1 MTILCVVSISND
13 RYRINFVT
21 HGYICGIN
29 VNPARTI
36 CLGFVAVISIGT
48 FLLMLPI
55 SSSNGTWSDLITAL
69 FTSTYAVC
77 VTGLS
82 VVDVGKFY
90 SFWGQLFLTLLV
102 QVGGL
107 GYMTAT
113 TILLLLIGRRFSLRD
128 KVTLQSALDTNG
140 IRSGLQLV
148 KSIIAVTMLF
158 ELTGV
163 FALMPIFSQKMS
175 FTESVWQSIFHSV
188 NAFNNAGFS
197 LFTDNLMGY
206 VNSPMV
212 SIIIGSLIVFG
223 GIGYQVILEGYLW
236 LRTKF
241 SRDRD
246 YISFSLT
253 FCVATSTTIALIL
266 FGTIFFWFTEFSNSE
281 TLGKL
286 PLFDQI
292 VGAWFQSVTTR
303 TAGFNTIDNGKM
315 TVTGIFITIALMFI
329 GASPGGTGGGIKTT
343 TARILASCTG
353 AALQGR
359 DQINLYKLQVPNG
372 LILKA
377 VGVAVGSLFTVICS
391 TGLLSLTD
399 RNIGFINI
407 LFEAT
412 SAFGTVGLS
421 TGITASLSPAGRLV
435 IIATMYIGRVGV
447 LLLMAAIFT
456 DTRPSLIKYPQESML
471 VG

>member
-1 MTILCVVSISND
+1 M
-13 RYRINFVT
+13 
-21 HGYICGIN
+21 
-29 VNPARTI
+29 NPARTI
-36 CLGFVAVISIGT
+36 CLGFVAVIIFGA

-55 SSSNGTWSDLITAL
+55 SSSSGTWSNPITSL
-69 FTSTYAVC
+69 FTSTSAVC

-90 SFWGQLFLTLLV
+90 SLWGQIFLMLLF
-102 QVGGL
+102 QIGGL

-113 TILLLLIGRRFSLRD
+113 SILLILIGRKFSLRD
-128 KVTLQSALDTNG
+128 KITLQQSLDTKG
-140 IRSGLQLV
+140 IRGARQLV
-148 KSIIAVTMLF
+148 KSIIAVTFLL
-158 ELTGV
+158 ELTGAI
-163 FALMPIFSQKMS
+163 ALIPIFNQRMS
-175 FTESVWQSIFHSV
+175 FQESVWQALFHSV
-188 NAFNNAGFS
+188 SAFNNAGFS
-197 LFTDNLMGY
+197 LFSDSLMGY
-206 VNSPMV
+206 VNIPSV
-212 SIIIGSLIVFG
+212 NIIIGLLIIFG

-236 LRTKF
+236 LRPKF
-241 SRDRD
+241 SRDRE

-253 FCVATSTTIALIL
+253 FCVVTTTTIALML
-266 FGTIFFWFTEFSNSE
+266 FGTLFFWLTEFSNSE

-292 VGAWFQSVTTR
+292 IGAWFQSVTTR

-315 TVTGIFITIALMFI
+315 TVTGLFITIALMFI

-343 TARILASCTG
+343 TARILASCTR

-359 DQINLYKLQVPNG
+359 DEVTMYKLQVPNG

-399 RNIGFINI
+399 RNISFINI
-407 LFEAT
+407 LFEST
-412 SAFGTVGLS
+412 SAFATVGLS
-421 TGITASLSPAGRLV
+421 TGITSSLSWSGQLL

-456 DTRPSLIKYPQESML
+456 DTRPSLIKYTQESML

>member
-1 MTILCVVSISND
+1 M
-13 RYRINFVT
+13 
-21 HGYICGIN
+21 
-29 VNPARTI
+29 NPARTI
-36 CLGFVAVISIGT
+36 CLGFVAVIIFGA

-55 SSSNGTWSDLITAL
+55 SSSSGTWSNPITSL
-69 FTSTYAVC
+69 FTSTSAVC

-90 SFWGQLFLTLLV
+90 SLWGQIFLMLLF
-102 QVGGL
+102 QIGGL

-113 TILLLLIGRRFSLRD
+113 SILLILIGRKFSLRD
-128 KVTLQSALDTNG
+128 KITLQQSLDTKG
-140 IRSGLQLV
+140 IRGARQLV
-148 KSIIAVTMLF
+148 KSIIAVTFLL
-158 ELTGV
+158 ELTGAI
-163 FALMPIFSQKMS
+163 ALIPIFNQRMS
-175 FTESVWQSIFHSV
+175 FQESVWQALFHSV
-188 NAFNNAGFS
+188 SAFNNAGFS
-197 LFTDNLMGY
+197 LFSDSLMGY
-206 VNSPMV
+206 VNIPSV
-212 SIIIGSLIVFG
+212 NIIIGLLIIFG

-236 LRTKF
+236 LRPKF
-241 SRDRD
+241 SRDRE

-253 FCVATSTTIALIL
+253 FCVVTTTTIALML
-266 FGTIFFWFTEFSNSE
+266 FGTLFFWLTEFSNSE

-292 VGAWFQSVTTR
+292 IGAWFQSVTTR

-315 TVTGIFITIALMFI
+315 TVTGLFITIALMFI

-343 TARILASCTG
+343 TARILASCTR

-359 DQINLYKLQVPNG
+359 DEVTMYKLQVPNG

-399 RNIGFINI
+399 RNISFINI
-407 LFEAT
+407 LFEST
-412 SAFGTVGLS
+412 SAFATVGLS
-421 TGITASLSPAGRLV
+421 TGITSSLSWSGQLI